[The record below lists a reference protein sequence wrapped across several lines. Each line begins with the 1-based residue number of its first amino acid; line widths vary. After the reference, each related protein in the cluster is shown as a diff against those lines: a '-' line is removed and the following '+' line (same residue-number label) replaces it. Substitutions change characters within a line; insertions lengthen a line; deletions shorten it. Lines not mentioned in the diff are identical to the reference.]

1 MKTMKAMGMKNIVK
15 ISEGK
20 LVFGATSQPFA
31 WSRALAGNGED
42 LVSFP
47 QEKTYGNKNQF
58 PSVIH
63 I

>member
-1 MKTMKAMGMKNIVK
+1 MEVKKTVK
-15 ISEGK
+15 REE

-31 WSRALAGNGED
+31 WFRPLAENGED

-58 PSVIH
+58 PSD
-63 I
+63 